1 MKSMSAF
8 MPALHEVS
16 TAPRGGPRRRLAATA
31 AAALVL
37 LLCSTACAGAGSQGN
52 EPPLPSFSSYAWYED
67 GGSGLAQGVADDATD
82 AEIQAAINLEL
93 VRRGLRQ
100 AAAGEA
106 DVLVAYTTWIE
117 SRVRANDPYFSTRAA
132 EQVEIGTLTIDLL
145 DPESGEIVW
154 QGSTSRQLRV
164 AAVLRGPFDHELTPT
179 EAPRDWRAQELVARI
194 LRE

>member
-1 MKSMSAF
+1 MA
-8 MPALHEVS
+8 ALGILLGS
-16 TAPRGGPRRRLAATA
+16 TGCASTGSSGKAPPLAA
-31 AAALVL
+31 
-37 LLCSTACAGAGSQGN
+37 
-52 EPPLPSFSSYAWYED
+52 FSSYAWYEA
-67 GGSGLAQGVADDATD
+67 GASSAPAGVADDATD
-82 AEIQAAINLEL
+82 AEIQAAIQLEL
-93 VRRGLRQ
+93 ARRGLQRV
-100 AAAGEA
+100 AASEA

-117 SRVRANDPYFSTRAA
+117 SSVRANDPYFATRAA

-145 DPESGEIVW
+145 DPQSGEILW